1 VQSRTDGAHVTLR
14 RVNST
19 QLLQA
24 YLEAEYLVPP
34 GDRLLVGRD
43 AAALAARL
51 PDVTHFAL
59 LTAWNPGSAPTPP
72 PANLAAQAALDKDLA
87 AAGVR
92 FLPALN
98 RARGGGHEEASRLL
112 LDAGDA
118 CLDLLACRYRQAG
131 ALAWRGAGPV
141 RLRIYRP
148 EWAAAAEAA
157 GLDTRFID
165 WVACAPT

>member
-1 VQSRTDGAHVTLR
+1 MQSRTDGAHVTLR

-43 AAALAARL
+43 AAALAARF
-51 PDVTHFAL
+51 PGIAHFAL
-59 LTAWNPGSAPTPP
+59 LTAWNPGSASTPP
-72 PANLAAQAALDKDLA
+72 PANLAAEAALDKALVA
-87 AAGVR
+87 TGAH

-98 RARGGGHEEASRLL
+98 RARDGGHEEASRLL

-118 CLDLLACRYRQAG
+118 CLDRLACRFGQAG
-131 ALAWRGAGPV
+131 ALAWRSAGPV
-141 RLRIYRP
+141 RLRVYRP

>member
-1 VQSRTDGAHVTLR
+1 
-14 RVNST
+14 VNSS

-24 YLEAEYLVPP
+24 YLNAEYAVPP
-34 GDRLLVGRD
+34 GDRVHVGQR
-43 AAALAARL
+43 AAALAARY
-51 PDVTHFAL
+51 PAVAHFAL
-59 LTAWNPGSAPTPP
+59 LTAWNPGSESATP
-72 PANLAAQAALDKDLA
+72 PANLAAEAALDKALI
-87 AAGVR
+87 AAGVQ

-98 RARGGGHEEASRLL
+98 RARDGAHEEASRLL

-118 CLDLLACRYRQAG
+118 CLDIFACRFGQAG

-148 EWAAAAEAA
+148 EWAAAAHAA
-157 GLDTRFID
+157 GLDTRFVD